1 MKDTYVDGE
10 KLARNGQKTTTY
22 YSASF
27 PSHYRRVLI
36 LHLLVFNL
44 WLIHVL
50 LNSKVANFK
59 RILAPLWAASSV
71 ESLGCSPYTIGGEF
85 IILPTAAR
93 HSSNFKQKRTL
104 QNRHAKFPK
113 LARFSK
119 ILLICLVLVLRGWL
133 ATSNIS
139 DVWQFSGNPLNFQK
153 WRKFARIFS
162 NNSAIFTKEIMNDL

>member
-1 MKDTYVDGE
+1 MASQPLKTSTRQIRRIFENHASMGNLACLFWSVRICLKWKLWWVAVDQWV
-10 KLARNGQKTTTY
+10 KLDCCFIKFKSGFFKKT
-22 YSASF
+22 
-27 PSHYRRVLI
+27 
-36 LHLLVFNL
+36 
-44 WLIHVL
+44 
-50 LNSKVANFK
+50 
-59 RILAPLWAASSV
+59 LAPLWAASSV
-71 ESLGCSPYTIGGEF
+71 EILGCSPYTIGGEF

-139 DVWQFSGNPLNFQK
+139 DVWQFSG
-153 WRKFARIFS
+153 
-162 NNSAIFTKEIMNDL
+162 